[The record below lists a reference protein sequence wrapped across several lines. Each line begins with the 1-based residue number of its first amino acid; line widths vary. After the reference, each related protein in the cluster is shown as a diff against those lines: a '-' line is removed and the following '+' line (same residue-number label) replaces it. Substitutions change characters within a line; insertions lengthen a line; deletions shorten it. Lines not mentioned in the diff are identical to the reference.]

1 MVISLAVQGGDG
13 GAAGESWWIALLSDS
28 ESQLVSVSDQKRRFI
43 SHWLEERIISKSS
56 SSLTKLPLGARLAPT
71 ATIVVS
77 LSFRHLELHTES
89 GGFGSGGTDS
99 GCLPCPELTAGCLR
113 KWGPVSAPF
122 WRPPF
127 LVVRVDTRSLLADK
141 PTKTNLWQKCG
152 SFYLFFIFLFYFVFG
167 FVLLCITS
175 LIKCS
180 VFNHK

>member
-56 SSLTKLPLGARLAPT
+56 SLTKLPLGAQLAPT

>member
-43 SHWLEERIISKSS
+43 SHWLEERIISKS